1 MRKLHMP
8 PTYIQMSTA
17 TRIAC
22 LQKVLHAGCCPGNLH
37 TAILVQTVAGQC
49 FNRLQ
54 TLLANIRSKP
64 VMVLCVSFHTN
75 ISSYNY

>member
-1 MRKLHMP
+1 MC
-8 PTYIQMSTA
+8 TA

-22 LQKVLHAGCCPGNLH
+22 LQEVLHAGCCPVNLH
-37 TAILVQTVAGQC
+37 AAILVQTVAGQC

-64 VMVLCVSFHTN
+64 ATVLCVSFHTN
-75 ISSYNY
+75 ISSYSNMASCHVMVT